1 MVQQVKARETLPM
14 RSFAKSY
21 EMYDYNLLFIRW
33 MADFSGVDIMVENYR
48 FNYRTG
54 ICVAVI
60 WMCAIN
66 ATYSL
71 VYYYPDYYKMC
82 EVVLLFGILI
92 QVKVGWNTQI
102 LCQI

>member
-1 MVQQVKARETLPM
+1 MVQQVKASETLPM
-14 RSFAKSY
+14 RSFTKSY

-71 VYYYPDYYKMC
+71 VYYYPDYYKMF
-82 EVVLLFGILI
+82 EVPHKII
-92 QVKVGWNTQI
+92 
-102 LCQI
+102 